1 MARGE
6 SKLIRIQRRN
16 VAEKITKQ
24 AASFD
29 DKEFSSGFCYFVDE
43 LRRTGKLTP
52 DETEDIR
59 KSIKRTVRPWDG
71 WVYLPS
77 ALLGRA
83 DYSPKLAA
91 KVRKAWL
98 KHWVTTG
105 RSMTKKELKALKLD
119 K

>member
-1 MARGE
+1 MAKRE
-6 SKLIRIQRRN
+6 SKLIRIQRRS

-24 AASFD
+24 AESFD
-29 DKEFSSGFCYFVDE
+29 DKGFSSGFCYFVDE
-43 LRRTGKLTP
+43 LNRTGKLTL
-52 DETEDIR
+52 DEATDIR

-77 ALLGRA
+77 ALLGHA
-83 DYSPKLAA
+83 DYTPELAA